1 MQIVPAIADQV
12 AELTVYQ
19 RTAQWARPI
28 PRYHEPIPEG
38 SQRLFEHLPF
48 YASWF
53 RFVMLWRY
61 GDGLLPL
68 LRKDPDW
75 EHPHSI
81 NRANERHRQQ
91 MADHL
96 LTELDGRADLVEK
109 CMPSYPP
116 YGKRILLDNG
126 WFATIRKPNVELVVD
141 SADHVDAT
149 GVVADGQ
156 HREHDIVVLA
166 NGFEVFQGASR
177 LGLRGRNGVDL
188 AELWAND
195 DPKAYLGITVA
206 DFPNFFIMQG
216 PTTGL
221 GHGGSA
227 IFQAECHARHI
238 SACVAAMSAADGR
251 TIEVREQPMVNYT
264 DAFDAE
270 HEHLIWSTDGLRN
283 WYRNDAGRVVVI
295 MPWRL
300 VDYWS
305 MTHDPDLNHYSIT
318 S

>member
-1 MQIVPAIADQV
+1 M
-12 AELTVYQ
+12 
-19 RTAQWARPI
+19 
-28 PRYHEPIPEG
+28 
-38 SQRLFEHLPF
+38 
-48 YASWF
+48 
-53 RFVMLWRY
+53 
-61 GDGLLPL
+61 
-68 LRKDPDW
+68 
-75 EHPHSI
+75 
-81 NRANERHRQQ
+81 
-91 MADHL
+91 
-96 LTELDGRADLVEK
+96 
-109 CMPSYPP
+109 
-116 YGKRILLDNG
+116 
-126 WFATIRKPNVELVVD
+126 
-141 SADHVDAT
+141 
-149 GVVADGQ
+149 
-156 HREHDIVVLA
+156 LA

-177 LGLRGRNGVDL
+177 LGLRGRGGVNL
-188 AELWAND
+188 ADLWADD
-195 DPKAYLGITVA
+195 DPMAYLGITVA

-238 SACVAAMSAADGR
+238 SACVAAMAAADGR
-251 TIEVREQPMVNYT
+251 TIEVREQPMVDYN

-305 MTHDPDLNHYSIT
+305 MTHDPDLSHYSIT